1 MKKLL
6 LSAIALVTLSF
17 SVFAQ
22 DDDAEKALK
31 TATKAYG
38 SYNLDPS
45 NNRPKLEEAKKAID
59 VACEKAPTNA
69 TTKAWTT
76 KGQIYAEFVN
86 ADDIAMAL
94 KKITKPQYPE
104 APLVAYQAFK
114 KGYDLAVKKWEK
126 SDAIK
131 GIAGLLDKLRNAGAD
146 RYSEKNYKAAY
157 ETFTAV
163 AEANETL
170 KGAGEKGVLDDAAV
184 NTYVYYSALSAQ
196 QAGLSAEAEG
206 LYKKLIAAKYELK
219 EAPGSI
225 YSGLYNVLNA
235 QKKED
240 EAIKVLEEGVK
251 LYPNDTELL
260 FTQIN
265 YYLKQNKLS
274 ELIDKLKLAIEKEK
288 SNAGLY
294 STLASVYDNLA
305 QIEAK
310 NNNTAKSEGYA
321 KDAQSYYEQALAL
334 DPKNFDAIYSMG
346 AMYYNRAAGM
356 TADLNKLQDDY
367 SDAGT
372 KKYDALKAKMNDYFG
387 QALPYFQKAEALNP
401 NDRNTLTAIREIFVR
416 QGKLDMGEEFK
427 KRVENV
433 DNGKKNEAYFKN

>member
-22 DDDAEKALK
+22 DEDAEKSLK

-59 VACEKAPTNA
+59 IACEKAPTNA

-76 KGQIYAEFVN
+76 KGQIYSEFVN
-86 ADDIAMAL
+86 ADEIAITL

-104 APLVAYQAFK
+104 APFVAYKAFK

-131 GIAGLLDKLRNAGAD
+131 GIADMLNKLRNAGAD
-146 RYSEKNYKAAY
+146 RYSEKNYTAAY
-157 ETFTAV
+157 ETFAAV
-163 AEANETL
+163 VEANETL
-170 KGAGEKGVLDDAAV
+170 KAAGEKNTLDDASV
-184 NTYVYYSALSAQ
+184 NTYMYYAALSAQ
-196 QAGLSAEAEG
+196 TGGMNTEAET
-206 LYKKLIAAKYELK
+206 LYKKLIAAKFELK

-235 QKKED
+235 QKKE
-240 EAIKVLEEGVK
+240 EESIKVLEDGVK

-265 YYLKQNKLS
+265 YYLKQNKLN
-274 ELIDKLKLAIEKEK
+274 ELIDKLKIAIEKEK

-294 STLASVYDNLA
+294 TTLASVYDNLS
-305 QIEAK
+305 QIELK
-310 NNNTAKSEGYA
+310 NNNTAKSDEYA
-321 KDAQSYYEQALAL
+321 KEAQTYYEQALAL

-346 AMYYNRAAGM
+346 AALYNKAAGM
-356 TADLNKLQDDY
+356 TTDLNKLQDDY

-372 KKYDALKAKMNDYFG
+372 KKYDALKAKMNDYFA
-387 QALPYFQKAEALNP
+387 QALPYFQRAEALNP

-433 DNGKKNEAYFKN
+433 DSGKKNEIYFKN